1 MKIELLEETLETLS
15 FIVERFVCE
24 EEDNTDD
31 ANPGCF
37 SKEQIFKFKKA
48 QAELEKAIKEAK

>member
-24 EEDNTDD
+24 EEDYTDD
-31 ANPGCF
+31 ANPGCLQRD
-37 SKEQIFKFKKA
+37 SLIWG
-48 QAELEKAIKEAK
+48 